1 MAAGEAGTGSCL
13 IQGQPKRNTAIGCA
27 ESAIG
32 YRLCDTLLVRECDLF
47 DRDREP
53 PDQSC
58 NLVQTFGIVILD
70 GLREPNE
77 AFFIAH
83 RGEVVWD
90 DGRHRSHQIGLDVW
104 HRITSMAR
112 IRHGRASRVNASFSG
127 SVRGAQM
134 QPERPARYPIAILR
148 RCEKDDKSL
157 RRRQFA
163 SLPDV
168 ASELPIWSFARLGGF
183 VIRSPL
189 RTGFAYSSVAQR

>member
-1 MAAGEAGTGSCL
+1 L
-13 IQGQPKRNTAIGCA
+13 IQGQPKRNTAIGRA

-32 YRLCDTLLVRECDLF
+32 YCLSDTLLAWECDLF

-53 PDQSC
+53 SDQPC

-70 GLREPNE
+70 SLCEPNE
-77 AFFIAH
+77 AFLIAH
-83 RGEVVWD
+83 RGDVVWD

-112 IRHGRASRVNASFSG
+112 IRHWRASWVNASFSG

-134 QPERPARYPIAILR
+134 QQDRPVRRPIAILQ
-148 RCEKDDKSL
+148 RCERDDKSL
-157 RRRQFA
+157 RRRQFT

-168 ASELPIWSFARLGGF
+168 APERPIWSFARLGGF